1 MPKKGTKKV
10 TFTATKMVP
19 KKETVTFYA
28 KKKKAAIIFGKP
40 PKRNPFF

>member
-10 TFTATKMVP
+10 EFKATKMVP

-28 KKKKAAIIFGKP
+28 KDNSKKKK
-40 PKRNPFF
+40 K